1 VSLDEVLK
9 ATVEATVRAALER
22 ALTERLA
29 GDAINVIAPPD
40 DRPLDAKALQ
50 DRGYSL
56 NEAYVLLDKY
66 GQRLPGARRARI
78 AKSVLDQV
86 ERGELSPELSQ
97 AFHARQAGVKGA
109 RQQVARSGS

>member
-1 VSLDEVLK
+1 MTLDESLRV
-9 ATVEATVRAALER
+9 TVEAAVRAVLER
-22 ALTERLA
+22 ELA
-29 GDAINVIAPPD
+29 AKLQSGITLAAPVD
-40 DRPLDAKALQ
+40 DRPLDAQALR

-56 NEAYVLLDKY
+56 NEAYALLDRY

-97 AFHARQAGVKGA
+97 AFHARQTGVKGA

>member
-1 VSLDEVLK
+1 MTLDESLRM
-9 ATVEATVRAALER
+9 TVEAAVRAVLER
-22 ALTERLA
+22 ELA
-29 GDAINVIAPPD
+29 AKLQGGITLAAPID